1 MSSFAW
7 NVTGATLGA
16 MLLPFLFSLLK
27 AVVVFAIGWAL
38 IKSAISFVQNLLRRS
53 KIDVTL
59 HAFIL
64 SIVRIS
70 LIVLL
75 ALTCLQI
82 LGFEITTLLTALG
95 AVGLAISLAVKDS
108 LSNLAGGIQVLLT
121 KPFAVGDYIAAD
133 GFDGTVKEIGITHT
147 ILTTVDNKRVY
158 LPNGDVAK
166 AKITNFS
173 SEPTRRLDLTFS
185 IGYGD
190 DFKQAEAIIAQQVE
204 KSGLALTDPAPFIRV
219 SKHGENSIDLT
230 CRVWVNSADYWTL
243 HFFLLEEVKLAFDA
257 AGINIPYPQM
267 DVHIKNN
274 ETK

>member
-158 LPNGDVAK
+158 LQWGCGQGEDHQLFQRTHPPAG
-166 AKITNFS
+166 S
-173 SEPTRRLDLTFS
+173 DLF
-185 IGYGD
+185 
-190 DFKQAEAIIAQQVE
+190 
-204 KSGLALTDPAPFIRV
+204 
-219 SKHGENSIDLT
+219 H
-230 CRVWVNSADYWTL
+230 RVW
-243 HFFLLEEVKLAFDA
+243 
-257 AGINIPYPQM
+257 G
-267 DVHIKNN
+267 
-274 ETK
+274 

>member
-173 SEPTRRLDLTFS
+173 SEPPRRLDLTFS

-257 AGINIPYPQM
+257 AGINIPYPRM

>member
-16 MLLPFLFSLLK
+16 MLLPLFFNLLK
-27 AVVVFAIGWAL
+27 TAAVFAIGWAL
-38 IKSAISFVQNLLRRS
+38 IKSAVSFVQNLLRRS

-64 SIVRIS
+64 SILRIS

-95 AVGLAISLAVKDS
+95 AVGLAVSLAVKDS
-108 LSNLAGGIQVLLT
+108 LANLAGGIQVLLT

-204 KSGLALTDPAPFIRV
+204 KSGLALADPAPFIRV
-219 SKHGENSIDLT
+219 SKHGENSIDIT

-274 ETK
+274 

>member
-38 IKSAISFVQNLLRRS
+38 IKSAVSFVQNLLRRS

-64 SIVRIS
+64 SILRIS

-95 AVGLAISLAVKDS
+95 AVGLAVSLAVKDS
-108 LSNLAGGIQVLLT
+108 LANLAGGIQVLLT

>member
-82 LGFEITTLLTALG
+82 LGFAL
-95 AVGLAISLAVKDS
+95 VSRPNSAISV
-108 LSNLAGGIQVLLT
+108 
-121 KPFAVGDYIAAD
+121 
-133 GFDGTVKEIGITHT
+133 
-147 ILTTVDNKRVY
+147 
-158 LPNGDVAK
+158 
-166 AKITNFS
+166 
-173 SEPTRRLDLTFS
+173 
-185 IGYGD
+185 
-190 DFKQAEAIIAQQVE
+190 
-204 KSGLALTDPAPFIRV
+204 
-219 SKHGENSIDLT
+219 
-230 CRVWVNSADYWTL
+230 
-243 HFFLLEEVKLAFDA
+243 
-257 AGINIPYPQM
+257 
-267 DVHIKNN
+267 
-274 ETK
+274 